1 MALLIDYFVCH
12 DRSIKRDDLIDRR
25 LTNHW
30 SRSSF
35 VRHFHLAGSPRQHSV
50 LGVTLNQRML
60 NLAYLRLLKIVLQF
74 FNA

>member
-1 MALLIDYFVCH
+1 MALLIEYFVCH

-35 VRHFHLAGSPRQHSV
+35 VRHFHLAGSQMKHSCIGGDIKPAHAKPR
-50 LGVTLNQRML
+50 
-60 NLAYLRLLKIVLQF
+60 IP
-74 FNA
+74 